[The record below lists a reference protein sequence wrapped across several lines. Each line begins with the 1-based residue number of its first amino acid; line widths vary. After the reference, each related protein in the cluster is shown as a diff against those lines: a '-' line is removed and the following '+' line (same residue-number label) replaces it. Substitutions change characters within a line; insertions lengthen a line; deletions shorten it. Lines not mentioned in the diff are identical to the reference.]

1 MPQEPDHDYSPAHYA
16 SLTEL
21 EQAVLQA
28 VATHLTGERLDPADA
43 EMLELTFNILRPCDG
58 CVPEEEVGEDLLENI
73 RRKFTCI
80 YYTAVER
87 AEVGLKANGLHF
99 FDDFSFCLVT
109 DPCYQDT
116 THVAVV
122 DLQPEIRP
130 FCYFHEYT
138 KAWQFSFASLK
149 DIAAE
154 VLRAEAIII
163 STFRSLNAARI
174 AEPTQGRDKEQYAAT
189 EK

>member
-1 MPQEPDHDYSPAHYA
+1 MPARRRNRGGSARRYPPQ
-16 SLTEL
+16 
-21 EQAVLQA
+21 VL
-28 VATHLTGERLDPADA
+28 
-43 EMLELTFNILRPCDG
+43 
-58 CVPEEEVGEDLLENI
+58 
-73 RRKFTCI
+73 CI
-80 YYTAVER
+80 YYSAVER
-87 AEVGLKANGLHF
+87 AEEDLETEGLRF

-122 DLQPEIRP
+122 DLRPEIRP

-138 KAWQFSFASLK
+138 KAWHFTFANLK

-163 STFRSLNAARI
+163 SKFRSLNPARS
-174 AEPTQGRDKEQYAAT
+174 AEPTQGRDKEQHAAT
-189 EK
+189 

>member
-28 VATHLTGERLDPADA
+28 IATHLTGERLDPTDT
-43 EMLELTFNILRPCDG
+43 ETLELTFNILRPCDG
-58 CVPEEEVGEDLLENI
+58 CVPEEEVGENLLEDI

-87 AEVGLKANGLHF
+87 AVEDLKAEGLRF

-122 DLQPEIRP
+122 DLRPEIRP
-130 FCYFHEYT
+130 FCYLHEYA
-138 KAWQFSFASLK
+138 KAWHFSFANLQ
-149 DIAAE
+149 DIATE
-154 VLRAEAIII
+154 VLRAQALILF
-163 STFRSLNAARI
+163 TFSSLNRATRNEPQPAAQG
-174 AEPTQGRDKEQYAAT
+174 ETHGQPT
-189 EK
+189 